1 VLGKLNAL
9 LADIKTR
16 LQNSGSL
23 KMEARKKAYRF
34 SGRPFDEGPRYGS
47 DEVQKTG
54 EDFAKPEVQRVLPQ
68 KREGWSIPEKR
79 SDPHS

>member
-1 VLGKLNAL
+1 M
-9 LADIKTR
+9 R
-16 LQNSGSL
+16 
-23 KMEARKKAYRF
+23 ARKKADRF
-34 SGRPFDEGPRYGS
+34 SGRPFDEGLRYGS

-68 KREGWSIPEKR
+68 KREGWPIPKKR